1 MLMDLLEALYQ
12 FKGSFDEK
20 ELEKYFSELAPAFLY
35 GGYINL
41 NNEYRVYIKTVEFYF
56 HSETSD
62 GVKDPIVYHRN
73 GNGLKNMPYFPL
85 MTLHAHNSGYD
96 IAFESETGKYRASA
110 LIREYEIKC
119 KDGKYLKWNAEK
131 GMFETDGYCFNTQ
144 STYLYILLNGF
155 SLGDTNKIKWI
166 DEEVCRPMVLG
177 IKNKPRKNVFKY
189 ECLDGE
195 FIKTKQRCERMWS
208 FTRLDEI

>member
-73 GNGLKNMPYFPL
+73 GKIIKKRLSKQHLDVIVAMLN
-85 MTLHAHNSGYD
+85 TLPDSDED
-96 IAFESETGKYRASA
+96 I
-110 LIREYEIKC
+110 
-119 KDGKYLKWNAEK
+119 
-131 GMFETDGYCFNTQ
+131 
-144 STYLYILLNGF
+144 
-155 SLGDTNKIKWI
+155 
-166 DEEVCRPMVLG
+166 
-177 IKNKPRKNVFKY
+177 
-189 ECLDGE
+189 
-195 FIKTKQRCERMWS
+195 
-208 FTRLDEI
+208 